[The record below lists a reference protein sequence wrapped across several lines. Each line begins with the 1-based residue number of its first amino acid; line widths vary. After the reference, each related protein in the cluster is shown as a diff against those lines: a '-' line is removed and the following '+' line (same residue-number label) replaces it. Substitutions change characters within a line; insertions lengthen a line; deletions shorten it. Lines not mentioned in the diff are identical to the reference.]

1 MPMTRHP
8 HPTLSDQLRRAI
20 QQSALSRYRI
30 AKETGVSQSVLSL
43 FCSGQR
49 GLSLKAIDALV
60 RLLDL
65 ELTPRNLQTKKEP

>member
-8 HPTLSDQLRRAI
+8 HPTLSDQLRQAI

-30 AKETGVSQSVLSL
+30 AKDTGVSQSVLSL
-43 FCSGQR
+43 FCSGKR
-49 GLSLKAIDALV
+49 GLSLKAVDALV

-65 ELTPRNLQTKKEP
+65 ELKPRKRPTKKES

>member
-1 MPMTRHP
+1 MTRHP
-8 HPTLSDQLRRAI
+8 PPTLSDQLRRAI
-20 QQSALSRYRI
+20 QQCTLSRYRI

-65 ELTPRNLQTKKEP
+65 DLKPRKPRTKKEP